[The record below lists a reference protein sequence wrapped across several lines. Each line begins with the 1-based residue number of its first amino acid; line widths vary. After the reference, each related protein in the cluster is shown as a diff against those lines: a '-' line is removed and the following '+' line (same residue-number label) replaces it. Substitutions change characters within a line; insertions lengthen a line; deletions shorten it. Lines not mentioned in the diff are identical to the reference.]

1 MKVTRI
7 IKSKNLNQGKY
18 EQLEKQAEQLGNIRS
33 VVWHDFGSIS
43 GVSIK
48 SDRKIRDQ
56 WLFDK
61 KQFKVSANAWKETL
75 RDSFGDIKAIVKLP
89 KKKSA
94 KLFTGKTF
102 LKMKKLSFINYL
114 VQNHGLPTIIYG
126 V

>member
-18 EQLEKQAEQLGNIRS
+18 EQLEAQAKQLGNIRS
-33 VVWHDFGSIS
+33 VVWHDFGSIN

-56 WLFDK
+56 WLK
-61 KQFKVSANAWKETL
+61 GKRQLSVSANAWKETL
-75 RDSFGDIKAIVKLP
+75 RDSFGDIKAYREA
-89 KKKSA
+89 A
-94 KLFTGKTF
+94 KEKVRKVIYRQNLSENE
-102 LKMKKLSFINYL
+102 KLSFINYL